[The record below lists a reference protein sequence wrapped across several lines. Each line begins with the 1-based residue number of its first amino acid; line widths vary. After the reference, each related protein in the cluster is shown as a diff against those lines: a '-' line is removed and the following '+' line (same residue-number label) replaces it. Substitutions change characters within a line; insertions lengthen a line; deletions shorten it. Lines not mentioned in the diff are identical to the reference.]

1 MPLIVEEPE
10 GKIPDGFLFLVTPY
24 DDEPPLDF
32 SKADIN
38 IYWTPE

>member
-10 GKIPDGFLFLVTPY
+10 GKILNGFLFFVTLY

-32 SKADIN
+32 SKADIG
-38 IYWTPE
+38 IY